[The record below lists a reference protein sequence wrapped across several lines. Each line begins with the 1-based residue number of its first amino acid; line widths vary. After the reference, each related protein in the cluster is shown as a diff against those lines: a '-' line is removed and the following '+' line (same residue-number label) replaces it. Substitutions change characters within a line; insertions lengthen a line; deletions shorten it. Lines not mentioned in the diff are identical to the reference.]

1 MASPPTTNWFKL
13 NLDGSSMGNPG
24 LAGGGGLLIRNERGE
39 WIKGYARAIGIT
51 TSVAAELWA
60 LRDGIHLCS
69 ALKLPAVKFELDS
82 KLVVD
87 LMKKELDNPNG
98 LDVLVTDC
106 RESMKAIPYV
116 RIQHCYREANKCADA
131 LAGRGAPFSPKTP
144 LVFCQYEG
152 SVCCSSTDDI
162 QLLSQFRAMNVS
174 DLGCR
179 SLLKSI
185 LCSRCDQFSAEL
197 YQIDS
202 TPRKVPALC
211 NSTVSA
217 NSTLSQLAEVD
228 FCSKVWD
235 ECKNVSIL
243 NYPYALKD
251 RGGMPFN
258 STSKLTDIWQSKI
271 AFCNEFGGA
280 SEAGEVCFDG
290 GPVKIGNGSY
300 LNMVA
305 HPDGSNR
312 VFLSDQ
318 PGKTWLET
326 VPEQGSGALLAIDKS
341 NPFLD
346 LTDKLYSDAEFGMLG
361 IAFYPTFQQNGCF
374 FVSFNCDK
382 AKWPGCSGRCLCI
395 SDVSCDPSKLYP
407 EYGAQP
413 CQYSS
418 IIGEFTANGTTSQP
432 SLIKFCMVTS
442 VKPQEVKRIFT
453 MGLPFT
459 SHHGGQILFG
469 PENGYLYF
477 MMGDGGSLGDPYNFA
492 QNKKS
497 LLGKI
502 IRLDIDN
509 ISRNFHYNPFA
520 EAKELQPEIWALG
533 FRNPWR
539 CSFDSERPSYF
550 LCADVGQDQYEE
562 MDLVTKGGNYGWH
575 VYEGPFI
582 YNPSTSLWGNT
593 SASSIDPIFPVM
605 GYNHSEVNKGAGPA
619 SITGGYLYRS
629 VTDPCMNGRYLYADL
644 FANGTWILF
653 RCAQDSPIQCSVAA
667 GSSLPSLGYIFSF
680 GEDNR
685 KEIFILSSSGVYKIV
700 CPSRCS
706 RCNYT
711 CSKENVTDLTRPAS
725 VPSPFNSTRSRLSNP
740 LVELLLLVFS
750 LLVFFGMFNL

>member
-1 MASPPTTNWFKL
+1 MRGVVTVTFLFSHLLLLTDYCFSLPLCTN
-13 NLDGSSMGNPG
+13 M
-24 LAGGGGLLIRNERGE
+24 R
-39 WIKGYARAIGIT
+39 
-51 TSVAAELWA
+51 
-60 LRDGIHLCS
+60 
-69 ALKLPAVKFELDS
+69 
-82 KLVVD
+82 
-87 LMKKELDNPNG
+87 
-98 LDVLVTDC
+98 
-106 RESMKAIPYV
+106 
-116 RIQHCYREANKCADA
+116 
-131 LAGRGAPFSPKTP
+131 APFSPKTP

-258 STSKLTDIWQSKI
+258 STSKLTDIWQSKS

-346 LTDKLYSDAEFGMLG
+346 LTDKLYSDAEFGM
-361 IAFYPTFQQNGCF
+361 
-374 FVSFNCDK
+374 
-382 AKWPGCSGRCLCI
+382 CLCI

-477 MMGDGGSLGDPYNFA
+477 MMGDGGNLGDPYNFA

-509 ISRNFHYNPFA
+509 APTKRTLKKKIFLTGRASSTSFKVAWRNYSVSGDNQFA

-539 CSFDSERPSYF
+539 CSFDSEWPSYF

-582 YNPSTSLWGNT
+582 YNPPTSLGGNT

-629 VTDPCMNGRYLYADL
+629 VTDPCMNGSLL
-644 FANGTWILF
+644 FTNQWVLSNILF

>member
-1 MASPPTTNWFKL
+1 MDISFLCPMCNNAPETILHALRNCPKAQLLWNSLSPPFQSNLFFFYGLQLVDWL
-13 NLDGSSMGNPG
+13 NLNCNNSKTSHSSNISRS
-24 LAGGGGLLIRNERGE
+24 IRFPFAV
-39 WIKGYARAIGIT
+39 WT
-51 TSVAAELWA
+51 LWLHRNCIA
-60 LRDGIHLCS
+60 FESSNQHKD
-69 ALKLPAVKFELDS
+69 LKLETMAKASEFLY
-82 KLVVD
+82 LG
-87 LMKKELDNPNG
+87 MNG
-98 LDVLVTDC
+98 KQT
-106 RESMKAIPYV
+106 RAKTQKAWSFTV
-116 RIQHCYREANKCADA
+116 S
-131 LAGRGAPFSPKTP
+131 GAPFSPKTP

-280 SEAGEVCFDG
+280 SEAGE
-290 GPVKIGNGSY
+290 KIGNGSY

-361 IAFYPTFQQNGCF
+361 IAFHPTFQQNGCF

-418 IIGEFTANGTTSQP
+418 IIGEFTANGNKRQTPGSQKDIHYGP
-432 SLIKFCMVTS
+432 SI
-442 VKPQEVKRIFT
+442 
-453 MGLPFT
+453 
-459 SHHGGQILFG
+459 
-469 PENGYLYF
+469 YF
-477 MMGDGGSLGDPYNFA
+477 SSWWSD
-492 QNKKS
+492 
-497 LLGKI
+497 
-502 IRLDIDN
+502 
-509 ISRNFHYNPFA
+509 
-520 EAKELQPEIWALG
+520 
-533 FRNPWR
+533 
-539 CSFDSERPSYF
+539 SFW
-550 LCADVGQDQYEE
+550 
-562 MDLVTKGGNYGWH
+562 T
-575 VYEGPFI
+575 
-582 YNPSTSLWGNT
+582 
-593 SASSIDPIFPVM
+593 
-605 GYNHSEVNKGAGPA
+605 
-619 SITGGYLYRS
+619 
-629 VTDPCMNGRYLYADL
+629 
-644 FANGTWILF
+644 
-653 RCAQDSPIQCSVAA
+653 
-667 GSSLPSLGYIFSF
+667 
-680 GEDNR
+680 
-685 KEIFILSSSGVYKIV
+685 
-700 CPSRCS
+700 
-706 RCNYT
+706 
-711 CSKENVTDLTRPAS
+711 
-725 VPSPFNSTRSRLSNP
+725 
-740 LVELLLLVFS
+740 
-750 LLVFFGMFNL
+750 